1 MGVLLLQANAGKVP
15 LKDGIVQTIVTS
27 PPYYGLRD
35 YGISDQIGLEPTLQ
49 EYIENLMTVFDEC
62 WRVLRDDGT
71 MWLNLGDS
79 YMTQPSWGRDKG
91 TSTLGGRKTNEI
103 PRDRLGQRKRGSHPE
118 LKIKD
123 LMGVPWRVAFA
134 LQSRGAAD
142 WKAAETISRVMADM
156 YDAYDGE
163 PIPDKVLAVLER
175 LQEEYEHA
183 KDGSWYLRSNI
194 IWSKPNNM
202 PESVT
207 DRPTKAHEF
216 IFLLTK
222 QPNYF
227 YDMDAIREEHESK
240 PETVLRDRSREG

>member
-118 LKIKD
+118 LKIK
-123 LMGVPWRVAFA
+123 GGYA
-134 LQSRGAAD
+134 LDTRLRYNWKDYYPFSVSRDNQCLIGSGIFGI
-142 WKAAETISRVMADM
+142 TSSI
-156 YDAYDGE
+156 G
-163 PIPDKVLAVLER
+163 
-175 LQEEYEHA
+175 
-183 KDGSWYLRSNI
+183 DGSDGQYPLLSL
-194 IWSKPNNM
+194 SL
-202 PESVT
+202 S
-207 DRPTKAHEF
+207 
-216 IFLLTK
+216 FLL
-222 QPNYF
+222 
-227 YDMDAIREEHESK
+227 
-240 PETVLRDRSREG
+240 VLFFEWFSLLLKTWGLT